1 MIKIGRGSNV
11 PLMDPET
18 RHASPMGAG
27 FSEADEPGPLLQV
40 RRIGR
45 AFADITR
52 VRLLSAMRNG
62 EICVCHFETML
73 GYDPATVKRHLKLL
87 REAGLVAARREN
99 GQTWVR
105 RVHPE
110 ATIWSALDEMCE
122 GSAELLRDAE
132 FLSRVGPCG

>member
-1 MIKIGRGSNV
+1 MIKIERASNV
-11 PLMDPET
+11 PPMDPET
-18 RHASPMGAG
+18 RQASSRSAE
-27 FSEADEPGPLLQV
+27 SAEQDEPRPLLQV

-52 VRLLSAMRNG
+52 VRLLAAMRRG
-62 EICVCHFETML
+62 EVCACHFETML

-87 REAGLVAARREN
+87 REAGLVAARRER

-105 RVHPE
+105 RIHPE

-122 GSAELLRDAE
+122 GSPELHQDAE
-132 FLSRVGPCG
+132 FLSRVGPCE